1 MKYAL
6 ATANPGK
13 IKEMQILLH
22 EFGIDIATREEL
34 DISVEIEETGTTFF
48 ENARLKAETICKLS
62 GLPSIADDSGLLVD
76 ALGDKPGVYSSSF
89 GGDDLT
95 AAERCDYLLAE
106 LKDVQEMEKRRAR
119 FVCTIVCAYPD
130 GDLLTAGGECPG
142 VITNAPCGLNGFGYD
157 PVFLPD
163 GMDKTMAE
171 LTSDEKNVISHR
183 GKALRSFSELLKTR
197 KAGMA
202 I

>member
-1 MKYAL
+1 MRYAL

-13 IKEMQILLH
+13 IKEMQMLLYVL
-22 EFGIDIATREEL
+22 GIEIATREEL
-34 DISVEIEETGTTFF
+34 DISIEIDETGSTFF
-48 ENARLKAETICKLS
+48 ENARLKAEAICKLS

-89 GGDDLT
+89 GGNDLT
-95 AAERCDYLLAE
+95 AAERCDYLLTE
-106 LKDVQEMEKRRAR
+106 MQDIHEMEQRRAK
-119 FVCTIVCAYPD
+119 FVCTIVCVFPD
-130 GDLLTAGGECPG
+130 GELLTAGGECPG
-142 VITNAPCGLNGFGYD
+142 FITKTSCGLNGFGYD

-171 LTSDEKNVISHR
+171 LTPDEKNKISHR
-183 GKALRSFSELLKTR
+183 GKALRSFSGLLKIR
-197 KAGMA
+197 KAGMG